1 MSVHR
6 AGTLFGVP
14 HSTLEYKV
22 KERHL
27 LRPSKRLKKQ
37 QMNAALAVA
46 AAQAAAKQ
54 QQQSLNK
61 DDLNNSL
68 DTNNQ
73 RLIFSTDNNDL
84 HSAVKLKNALIGNKP
99 ANHNSFDISSLQPF
113 LQQQQQT
120 NSLLQQSNLIKKLK
134 DGQFF

>member
-37 QMNAALAVA
+37 QLNAALQAAA
-46 AAQAAAKQ
+46 AAQARQ
-54 QQQSLNK
+54 QNLNHTE
-61 DDLNNSL
+61 LNNSM

-73 RLIFSTDNNDL
+73 RLIFSNENNDL
-84 HSAVKLKNALIGNKP
+84 NTAGKLKNALIGNKP
-99 ANHNSFDISSLQPF
+99 VDHNSSFDISSLQPF
-113 LQQQQQT
+113 LQQQ
-120 NSLLQQSNLIKKLK
+120 SNLNASDLFKKLK
-134 DGQFF
+134 DGHLFLN